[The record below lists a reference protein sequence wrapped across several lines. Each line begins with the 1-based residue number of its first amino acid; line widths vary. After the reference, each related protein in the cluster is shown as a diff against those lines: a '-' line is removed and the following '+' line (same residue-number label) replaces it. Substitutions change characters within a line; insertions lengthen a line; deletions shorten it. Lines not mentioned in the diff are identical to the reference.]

1 MNRLIVLHTYVL
13 YHTIFILDIKVSIT
27 LLRFA
32 IYTCRNL
39 VYLDS
44 ELKIFFKEKNPNEI
58 HLLSRGFVFLQKF
71 MIKYKSSMFQRC
83 MDLAW

>member
-44 ELKIFFKEKNPNEI
+44 ELKIFFKEKKP
-58 HLLSRGFVFLQKF
+58 Q
-71 MIKYKSSMFQRC
+71 
-83 MDLAW
+83 